1 MGADEWR
8 DEREWPLART
18 RWTRFYLHSQGQA
31 NSLNGDGRLS
41 AEAPAEEPPDR
52 FEYDPADPVPT
63 IGGRGLL
70 PVAAGI
76 FDHSELEQRRDIL
89 VYSTSPLTR
98 LLVERCRQRPLV
110 LLLDEAHTLNRDIGQ
125 ALLNASQ
132 TVSAEA
138 PFMLVIA
145 GTPGLQAHPNAM
157 SATFWSRGKQIGVGL
172 LDEASATEAL
182 TQPLAEQEPP
192 IVIDDAALGR
202 LGLRLEGAR
211 G

>member
-1 MGADEWR
+1 MT
-8 DEREWPLART
+8 L
-18 RWTRFYLHSQGQA
+18 Q
-31 NSLNGDGRLS
+31 
-41 AEAPAEEPPDR
+41 
-52 FEYDPADPVPT
+52 PT
-63 IGGRGLL
+63 INPFSPGRGQLPPLL
-70 PVAAGI
+70 AGRAA
-76 FDHSELEQRRDIL
+76 EQ
-89 VYSTSPLTR
+89 
-98 LLVERCRQRPLV
+98 E
-110 LLLDEAHTLNRDIGQ
+110 

-145 GTPGLQAHPNAM
+145 GTPGLQAHPNTM